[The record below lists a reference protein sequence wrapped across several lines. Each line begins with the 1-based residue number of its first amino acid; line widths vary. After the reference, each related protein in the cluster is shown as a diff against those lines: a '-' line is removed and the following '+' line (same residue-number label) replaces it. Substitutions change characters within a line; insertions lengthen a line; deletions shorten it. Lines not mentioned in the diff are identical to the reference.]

1 MENENKKGQK
11 KKLTV
16 KNILFLILLGLLII
30 LFKFFLTRPN
40 FCADTCSNINSEL
53 DVIKCLDACSI
64 NAEDYRDPV
73 SNIKIIIYS
82 SIVII
87 FFVILFRYIIN
98 SERRNTNNFFLQFLL
113 WIKKIKNN
121 LLNDEKQIKNDYKK
135 LE

>member
-1 MENENKKGQK
+1 MENENKKGPK
-11 KKLTV
+11 KKLTM

-40 FCADTCSNINSEL
+40 FCADTCSSINSEL

-98 SERRNTNNFFLQFLL
+98 SERRNTNNIFLQFLL